1 MLINRREKEGTK
13 HEKNPKKF
21 IDYSHLLS
29 SIVTELFLRGRKLNI
44 SLLFISQSYF
54 KVTKDIRL
62 NATHCFIMKTPSRKE
77 LQQIASNYL
86 SDIEFKD
93 FMTLQ
98 RDHTK
103 EPYNW

>member
-1 MLINRREKEGTK
+1 MLINRREKAGIK
-13 HEKNPKKF
+13 HGKNPKKF

-29 SIVTELFLRGRKLNI
+29 SIVTVLFLRGRKLNI
-44 SLLFISQSYF
+44 SLLMSQSYF

-62 NATHCFIMKTPSRKE
+62 NVTHCFMMKKPSRRE
-77 LQQIASNYL
+77 HQQIASNYL

-93 FMTLQ
+93 FMTLYK
-98 RDHTK
+98 DHTK